1 MTDDRSHTY
10 LMSPE
15 VNVILRSRGTHH
27 VIIFFFFFFFFTEN
41 STLWKAGT
49 QKGAKKKRGKLRKI
63 QIKNRFIEFDPQQ
76 VEGQLVPRLL
86 RMLHDVLT
94 TLLL

>member
-1 MTDDRSHTY
+1 MWALPRR
-10 LMSPE
+10 
-15 VNVILRSRGTHH
+15 VIKLPLAPHAYH
-27 VIIFFFFFFFFTEN
+27 VLNFFFFFFKGN
-41 STLWKAGT
+41 STLLKAGT
-49 QKGAKKKRGKLRKI
+49 QKGAKKQKKREKVRKI
-63 QIKNRFIEFDPQQ
+63 LIKNRFIEFDPQQ